1 MYPNEGISKYH
12 TVTVFYYILHQGST
26 GCGTHVQD
34 LGKKFKSIGKA
45 LAIRLCSSD
54 WLSATLA
61 IFLCSPVIAEA
72 VEKWKMERE
81 ARLARGEEEEEENI

>member
-54 WLSATLA
+54 
-61 IFLCSPVIAEA
+61 
-72 VEKWKMERE
+72 
-81 ARLARGEEEEEENI
+81 